1 MIELTKFVEGLK
13 GSELTATEYLEL
25 SNLVIPGY
33 GILIAVVAGFI
44 FGAAIVWFNSKGG
57 KVE

>member
-44 FGAAIVWFNSKGG
+44 FGAAIVWFNS
-57 KVE
+57 